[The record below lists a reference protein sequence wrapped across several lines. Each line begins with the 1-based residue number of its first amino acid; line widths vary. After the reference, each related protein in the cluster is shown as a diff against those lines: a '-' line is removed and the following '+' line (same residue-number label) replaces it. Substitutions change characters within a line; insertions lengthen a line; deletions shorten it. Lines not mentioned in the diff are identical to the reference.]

1 MATSHHRSLRQS
13 TVNRAAAGI
22 LLLITGL
29 LVLAVWMVNAAVQRQ
44 AAAYERQAQFKA
56 LALELNGA
64 SDLLTAEARSYAA
77 TGDRKHLD
85 NYWREINETK
95 TQDRVVAQLRQ
106 LGADS
111 DELALMDKAKANS
124 DALVQTESRSQRLML
139 EAAGIPVN
147 DMPPAIARFQLTPED
162 RALSGQAKRDL
173 ARSIMFDAK
182 YDQDRGVIAEPIRQF
197 QTLMNDRA
205 EQAVRDARNATLT
218 SVGLLVGLAVLLP
231 LAMGAVVYLYS
242 AKVGKVVVRYTRA
255 LRTRDQNDLSFRLA
269 PAGTHE
275 LHALG
280 GAFNDELDRTLHLV
294 RAVAGNAETLASAA
308 QQLSATSEQVSA
320 SAEQARDQAGLVSA
334 AAEQVSHNVQ
344 TVSAGTEEMG
354 ASIREIAQ
362 SANEAA
368 RVGHDAATV
377 ATGTNETVAKLGES
391 SVEIGNVVKVITSIA
406 EQTNLLALNATIEAA
421 RAGESGKGF
430 AVVANEVKEL
440 AHETAKATED
450 ISRRVEAIQ
459 RDTEAAVASI
469 EQITKVIGRINDYQ
483 TTIASAVEE
492 QSATTNEM
500 NRGVSE
506 AATGSGHIAEN
517 ISGIATATQTAA
529 AGIAEAKRASAD
541 LARMSGE
548 LQGLIRD
555 YHY

>member
-22 LLLITGL
+22 LLLMTGL
-29 LVLAVWMVNAAVQRQ
+29 LVLAVWMVHGAVQRQ
-44 AAAYERQAQFKA
+44 DAAYERQARFKA
-56 LALELNGA
+56 LAVEMDGA
-64 SDLLTAEARSYAA
+64 NDRLATEMRSYAA

-85 NYWREINETK
+85 NYWREIDQTK
-95 TQDRVVAQLRQ
+95 TMERVVAQLRG
-106 LGADS
+106 LGALS
-111 DELALMDKAKANS
+111 DELALVDKSKTDS
-124 DALVQTESRSQRLML
+124 DAMMRTEARSQRLML
-139 EAAGIPVN
+139 EAAGVAVQ
-147 DMPPAIARFQLTPED
+147 DMPPAVAQVQLTPED
-162 RALSGQAKRDL
+162 QALGGQAKRDL
-173 ARSIMFDAK
+173 ARSIVFDAK
-182 YDQDRGVIAEPIRQF
+182 YDQDYAAVADPIRKF
-197 QTLMNDRA
+197 ETLLDDRA
-205 EQAVRDARNATLT
+205 AQAVRDARSATRT
-218 SVGLLVGLAVLLP
+218 SIELLVGLAVLLP

-242 AKVGKVVVRYTRA
+242 AKVGKVVVRYTTA
-255 LRTRDQNDLSFRLA
+255 LRSRDQNDLSFRLA

-275 LHALG
+275 LQALG

-308 QQLSATSEQVSA
+308 QQLTVTSEQVSA
-320 SAEQARDQAGLVSA
+320 NAEQARDRADLVSA
-334 AAEQVSHNVQ
+334 AAEQVSRNVQ
-344 TVSAGTEEMG
+344 TVASGTEEMG

-368 RVGHDAATV
+368 RVGHDAASF
-377 ATGTNETVAKLGES
+377 ASETNETVAKLGES
-391 SVEIGNVVKVITSIA
+391 SAKIGNVIKVITSIA

-459 RDTEAAVASI
+459 HDTGAAVTSI
-469 EQITKVIGRINDYQ
+469 EQITRVIGRINDYQ

-506 AATGSGHIAEN
+506 AATGSEHIAEN

-529 AGIAEAKRASAD
+529 AGIAEAKRASAE
-541 LARMSGE
+541 LARMSGD

>member
-29 LVLAVWMVNAAVQRQ
+29 LVLAVWMVNGAVQRQ

-56 LALELNGA
+56 LALELNGS
-64 SDLLTAEARSYAA
+64 SDLLTAEARSYAV

-95 TQDRVVAQLRQ
+95 TQDRAVAQLRQ

-139 EAAGIPVN
+139 EAAGVPVN
-147 DMPPAIARFQLTPED
+147 DMPPAIAQFQLTPED

-173 ARSIMFDAK
+173 ARSIMFDAE
-182 YDQDRGVIAEPIRQF
+182 YDQDRGVIAEPVQQF
-197 QTLMNDRA
+197 QTLLNNRA
-205 EQAVRDARNATLT
+205 EQAVRDAQDATLT

-255 LRTRDQNDLSFRLA
+255 LRSRDQNDLSFRLA
-269 PAGTHE
+269 PAGTYE

-294 RAVAGNAETLASAA
+294 QAVAGNAETLASAA

-368 RVGHDAATV
+368 RVGYDAATV

-529 AGIAEAKRASAD
+529 AGIAEAKRASAE
-541 LARMSGE
+541 LAQMSGE

-555 YHY
+555 YRY